1 MELDLFIF
9 SITDSTSC
17 SQGKMRSPRTL
28 FEAGNVAGSAT
39 RKQSEAVSVVLS
51 DQSVHSVYSDETED
65 GSFISA

>member
-1 MELDLFIF
+1 
-9 SITDSTSC
+9 
-17 SQGKMRSPRTL
+17 MRSPRTL

-65 GSFISA
+65 GSFISAWETT